1 MRLTKDIKT
10 AILNA
15 ALKKAGIP
23 DREAAIR
30 NRYAE
35 WAEAVRVRYVTP
47 EAMALIEAAVS
58 ANNAVPALLRSRS
71 FNANVEI
78 GIRYANV
85 AGMRRSVFFNGE
97 INYPNDSGA
106 RVEMQ
111 KIVPRDH
118 EVTIEADDPLTEQ
131 LYAIDHDDAA
141 LKSEREQL
149 TVSLWAVL
157 DSVTT
162 DKRLV
167 EVWPEAVA
175 FIPAAE
181 RAGTSNLPAL
191 PIADLNKMIGLP

>member
-23 DREAAIR
+23 DREAAIK
-30 NRYAE
+30 NRYAQ
-35 WAEAVRVRYVTP
+35 WAEAVRLRYVTP
-47 EAMALIEAAVS
+47 EVMTAINHIKEAIETLPKCLQASLIIAKDY
-58 ANNAVPALLRSRS
+58 
-71 FNANVEI
+71 EI
-78 GIRYANV
+78 YRVNV
-85 AGMRRSVFFNGE
+85 AGQTRSQHYGEYNMEGRSVSRISPAAGT
-97 INYPNDSGA
+97 
-106 RVEMQ
+106 
-111 KIVPRDH
+111 
-118 EVTIEADDPLTEQ
+118 VTLLADDPLTEQ
-131 LYAIDHDDAA
+131 LYAIDHDAAA

-175 FIPAAE
+175 FIPADE
-181 RAGTSNLPAL
+181 RAASPQLPAM

>member
-1 MRLTKDIKT
+1 MKLSKKIKE
-10 AILNA
+10 AILQA

-30 NRYAE
+30 SRYAD

-47 EAMALIEAAVS
+47 EVMSAISHVKEIVEALPKCLQASLSIAKG
-58 ANNAVPALLRSRS
+58 
-71 FNANVEI
+71 FEI
-78 GIRYANV
+78 YRVNV
-85 AGMRRSVFFNGE
+85 AGQTRSQHYGEYDFKGRSVNRISPVG
-97 INYPNDSGA
+97 I
-106 RVEMQ
+106 
-111 KIVPRDH
+111 
-118 EVTIEADDPLTEQ
+118 TLLADDPLTEQ

-175 FIPAAE
+175 FIPTAE
-181 RAGTSNLPAL
+181 RAASPQLPAL
-191 PIADLNKMIGLP
+191 PIADLNRMIGLP

>member
-10 AILNA
+10 AIFNA
-15 ALKKAGIP
+15 ALKKSGIP
-23 DREAAIR
+23 DREAAIK
-30 NRYAE
+30 NRYAQ

-47 EAMALIEAAVS
+47 EAMALIDAAKAAS
-58 ANNAVPALLRSRS
+58 SAVPEILRNYSFAPSR
-71 FNANVEI
+71 NYRI
-78 GIRYANV
+78 TANV
-85 AGMRRSVFFNGE
+85 AGQSRDVYWNGE
-97 INYPNDSGA
+97 FSYADKPEER
-106 RVEMQ
+106 RVCPDE
-111 KIVPRDH
+111 R
-118 EVTIEADDPLTEQ
+118 VTLLADDPLTEQ
-131 LYAIDHDDAA
+131 LYAIDHDAAA

-167 EVWPEAVA
+167 EVWPESVA

-181 RAGTSNLPAL
+181 RAASPQLPAL

>member
-1 MRLTKDIKT
+1 MRLNKQVKE

-23 DREAAIR
+23 DREAAIK
-30 NRYAE
+30 NRYAQ

-47 EAMALIEAAVS
+47 LALAAFDTMVS
-58 ANNAVPALLRSRS
+58 AAKDIPEGVLYERPSLNT
-71 FNANVEI
+71 EC
-78 GIRYANV
+78 GIRNANV
-85 AGMRRSVFFNGE
+85 AGQSRDVFFNGVLS
-97 INYPNDSGA
+97 YPDLSKDRLSRPAPSYGT
-106 RVEMQ
+106 
-111 KIVPRDH
+111 
-118 EVTIEADDPLTEQ
+118 VTLLADDPLTEQ
-131 LYAIDHDDAA
+131 LYAIDHDAKA
-141 LKSEREQL
+141 LTSEREQL

-167 EVWPEAVA
+167 EVWPEAIA

-181 RAGTSNLPAL
+181 RAATVQLPAL

>member
-1 MRLTKDIKT
+1 MKLNKQIKE

-30 NRYAE
+30 SRYAA

-47 EAMALIEAAVS
+47 EVEATIEAAKQ
-58 ANNAVPALLRSRS
+58 AVNGIPNELQPSLR
-71 FNANVEI
+71 FNCDKLIEF
-78 GIRYANV
+78 ANV
-85 AGMRRSVFFNGE
+85 AGQRRDVYFCGAIKYSDRDATRKSVVCPAYGKVTLLA
-97 INYPNDSGA
+97 G
-106 RVEMQ
+106 
-111 KIVPRDH
+111 DH
-118 EVTIEADDPLTEQ
+118 LTEQ
-131 LYAIDHDDAA
+131 LYAIDHDAAA

-149 TVSLWAVL
+149 TMSLRAVL

-175 FIPAAE
+175 FIPVAE
-181 RAGTSNLPAL
+181 RAASPQLPAL
-191 PIADLNKMIGLP
+191 PIADLNRMIGLP

>member
-23 DREAAIR
+23 DREAAIK
-30 NRYAE
+30 NRYAQ

-47 EAMALIEAAVS
+47 EAMALIDAARAAS
-58 ANNAVPALLRSRS
+58 TAVPEILRNYSFTSYRDYKITTNVAGQSRDVYWNGE
-71 FNANVEI
+71 F
-78 GIRYANV
+78 RYANKPEE
-85 AGMRRSVFFNGE
+85 RRVC
-97 INYPNDSGA
+97 PDT
-106 RVEMQ
+106 RV
-111 KIVPRDH
+111 
-118 EVTIEADDPLTEQ
+118 TLLADDPLTEQ
-131 LYAIDHDDAA
+131 LYAIDHDAAA

-181 RAGTSNLPAL
+181 RAASPQLPAL

>member
-30 NRYAE
+30 SRVAA
-35 WAEAVRVRYVTP
+35 WASEILGRTFTPDVLAAIDHAKRV
-47 EAMALIEAAVS
+47 IEPLREMHPS
-58 ANNAVPALLRSRS
+58 FYLNTYRANYM
-71 FNANVEI
+71 NV
-78 GIRYANV
+78 NV
-85 AGMRRSVFFNGE
+85 AGVTRRVYFNGGL
-97 INYPNDSGA
+97 DSKVSLA
-106 RVEMQ
+106 DV
-111 KIVPRDH
+111 ITYAPYNNPVLH
-118 EVTIEADDPLTEQ
+118 SDDPLTEQ
-131 LYAIDHDDAA
+131 LYAIDAD
-141 LKSEREQL
+141 RETLGNDKTQI
-149 TVSLWAVL
+149 TASVNAVL

-181 RAGTSNLPAL
+181 RAASPQLPAL
-191 PIADLNKMIGLP
+191 PIADLNRMIGLP

>member
-10 AILNA
+10 AIINA

-23 DREAAIR
+23 DREAAIK
-30 NRYAE
+30 NRYAQ

-47 EAMALIEAAVS
+47 LALAAFDVMVS
-58 ANNAVPALLRSRS
+58 AAKDIPKGVLYDTPSLNT
-71 FNANVEI
+71 EM
-78 GIRYANV
+78 GIRHANV
-85 AGMRRSVFFNGE
+85 AGQSRDVFFNGVLS
-97 INYPNDSGA
+97 YPDSAGDRISLVA
-106 RVEMQ
+106 
-111 KIVPRDH
+111 PSYGT
-118 EVTIEADDPLTEQ
+118 VTLLADDPLTEQ

-181 RAGTSNLPAL
+181 RAASPQLPSL
-191 PIADLNKMIGLP
+191 HIADLNKMIGLP

>member
-15 ALKKAGIP
+15 ALKKAGIT
-23 DREAAIR
+23 DRESAIR
-30 NRYAE
+30 SRYAE

-47 EAMALIEAAVS
+47 EVDAAIEEAKRIIKS
-58 ANNAVPALLRSRS
+58 AELMNPSYRVNDSTT
-71 FNANVEI
+71 NVM
-78 GIRYANV
+78 RVNV
-85 AGMRRSVFFNGE
+85 AGQSRRMYFNGSVNRSDGE
-97 INYPNDSGA
+97 PPSVYKRVPADGA
-106 RVEMQ
+106 
-111 KIVPRDH
+111 
-118 EVTIEADDPLTEQ
+118 VTLLADDPLTEQ
-131 LYAIDHDDAA
+131 LYDIDHDAAA

-181 RAGTSNLPAL
+181 RAASPQLPAL
-191 PIADLNKMIGLP
+191 PIADLNRMIGLP

>member
-47 EAMALIEAAVS
+47 EAEAVIEAARVAIS
-58 ANNAVPALLRSRS
+58 GIPKELGASLSLSRNKS
-71 FNANVEI
+71 I
-78 GIRYANV
+78 DYANV
-85 AGMRRSVFFNGE
+85 GGQRREVYFC
-97 INYPNDSGA
+97 GA
-106 RVEMQ
+106 LKHSHSDPTRKAVVCPGYGQ
-111 KIVPRDH
+111 
-118 EVTIEADDPLTEQ
+118 VTITVDDPLTEH
-131 LYAIDHDDAA
+131 LYAIDHDAAA

-175 FIPAAE
+175 FIPAA
-181 RAGTSNLPAL
+181 SPQLPAL
-191 PIADLNKMIGLP
+191 PIADLNRMIGLP